1 MFRSRLFQCILW
13 ALLVLL
19 SPRLVEACGG
29 FFCSSL
35 PMNQVSERILFVD
48 RGDSV
53 TTHVQIQYSGSAA
66 DFAWVLPVPSPPQL
80 LVSHNE
86 LFRQLQFAT
95 QPFFFLEWDET
106 DECGTIFP
114 PFFRTLEEDAVA
126 AASNVTVVAEE
137 RVGPYDTVVLSSEDA
152 DAIVAWLVD
161 NGYQLGDL
169 GPQLLRPY
177 VEGGFFF
184 IALRLAPDR
193 EIGDLQPISM
203 SYAAQNPG
211 IPIRLTAVA
220 TQPDLG
226 VTAWILSEARAIPTN
241 YLHVRINEALI
252 DWFNGGFN
260 YDDVVRAAVDAA
272 DGGRAFVT
280 DYAGPSR
287 VMESRFLTNGYDT
300 GALAQIEDAGRFL
313 QTALRQGLPRD
324 AQMQALL
331 RRHMPMP
338 EAARVGGV
346 LEVVF
351 GGDQEAY
358 AQAEAEGFLDAL
370 AERSFY
376 NDISAYLPWLE
387 GWSFDPVALA
397 GDLERVV
404 VEPLRA
410 TSKLFDT
417 HPYLTRLY
425 TTLSAE
431 EMTVDPMFDVNSDL
445 PEVSNMRTARAHWE
459 CEGID
464 PENVDLTKLVLV
476 VTLKDG
482 RQIRSQPFTD
492 APWPLAREAGVPAAA
507 VVERLDTSG
516 PPMLVQRL
524 TAIDDEPGP
533 ALPTEYGLHLA
544 YPNPF
549 NAATVI
555 PFTIPDGVGSAT
567 VRLTI
572 HDLLGQRVRTLVQGT
587 HPPGR
592 QQVLWDGLSDDGKG
606 MATGVYLVRLEVGS
620 TRRAQKIL
628 YVR

>member
-1 MFRSRLFQCILW
+1 M
-13 ALLVLL
+13 
-19 SPRLVEACGG
+19 
-29 FFCSSL
+29 
-35 PMNQVSERILFVD
+35 
-48 RGDSV
+48 
-53 TTHVQIQYSGSAA
+53 
-66 DFAWVLPVPSPPQL
+66 
-80 LVSHNE
+80 
-86 LFRQLQFAT
+86 
-95 QPFFFLEWDET
+95 
-106 DECGTIFP
+106 
-114 PFFRTLEEDAVA
+114 
-126 AASNVTVVAEE
+126 
-137 RVGPYDTVVLSSEDA
+137 
-152 DAIVAWLVD
+152 
-161 NGYQLGDL
+161 
-169 GPQLLRPY
+169 
-177 VEGGFFF
+177 
-184 IALRLAPDR
+184 
-193 EIGDLQPISM
+193 
-203 SYAAQNPG
+203 
-211 IPIRLTAVA
+211 
-220 TQPDLG
+220 
-226 VTAWILSEARAIPTN
+226 
-241 YLHVRINEALI
+241 
-252 DWFNGGFN
+252 
-260 YDDVVRAAVDAA
+260 
-272 DGGRAFVT
+272 
-280 DYAGPSR
+280 
-287 VMESRFLTNGYDT
+287 
-300 GALAQIEDAGRFL
+300 
-313 QTALRQGLPRD
+313 
-324 AQMQALL
+324 
-331 RRHMPMP
+331 
-338 EAARVGGV
+338 
-346 LEVVF
+346 
-351 GGDQEAY
+351 
-358 AQAEAEGFLDAL
+358 
-370 AERSFY
+370 
-376 NDISAYLPWLE
+376 
-387 GWSFDPVALA
+387 
-397 GDLERVV
+397 

-524 TAIDDEPGP
+524 TAIDDKPGP

-592 QQVLWDGLSDDGKG
+592 RQVLWDGLSDDGKG

-628 YVR
+628 YVRQEWVGPLFYEAFHEACPNCLEQIVV